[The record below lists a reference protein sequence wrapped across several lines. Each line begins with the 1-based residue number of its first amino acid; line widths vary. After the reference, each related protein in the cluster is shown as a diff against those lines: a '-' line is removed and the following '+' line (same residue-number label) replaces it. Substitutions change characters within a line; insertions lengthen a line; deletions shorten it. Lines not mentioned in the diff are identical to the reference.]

1 MAHFAEL
8 NSDNIVTRVVVI
20 DNKNC
25 LDDNGNESESVGI
38 SFCRSLYGNDTNW
51 AQTSY
56 NSNFRG
62 NYAGIG
68 MTYIEN
74 ASTLGVANTSVFV
87 ETQPGTDWSLN
98 SDTLE
103 WDPPIPKPELTP
115 EQVDALFYGY
125 EWVDDN
131 YKNYIAGIDTT
142 SEHPGWILVHSY

>member
-20 DNKNC
+20 DNNNC
-25 LDDNGNESESVGI
+25 LDDNGNESETVGI

-51 AQTSY
+51 VQTSY
-56 NSNFRG
+56 NSSFRG

-87 ETQPGTDWSLN
+87 ETRPGIDWTLN
-98 SDTLE
+98 ADILK
-103 WDPPIPKPELTP
+103 WDPPIPKPELTA
-115 EQVDALFYGY
+115 EQVNANYVY
-125 EWVDDN
+125 KWNDDE
-131 YKNYIAGIDTT
+131 YMNYISGIDT
-142 SEHPGWILVHSY
+142 SYEYPGWVLDLA

>member
-20 DNKNC
+20 DNNNC
-25 LDDNGNESESVGI
+25 LDDNGNESETVGI

-51 AQTSY
+51 VQTSY
-56 NSNFRG
+56 NSSFRG

-87 ETQPGTDWSLN
+87 ETRPGIDWTLN
-98 SDTLE
+98 ADILK
-103 WDPPIPKPELTP
+103 WDPPIPKPELTA
-115 EQVDALFYGY
+115 EQVNANYVY
-125 EWVDDN
+125 KWNDDE
-131 YKNYIAGIDTT
+131 YMNYICLLYT
-142 SEHPGWILVHSY
+142 SDAADE

>member
-8 NSDNIVTRVVVI
+8 NLDNIVTRVVVI
-20 DNKNC
+20 DNNNC

-56 NSNFRG
+56 NSSFRG

-74 ASTLGVANTSVFV
+74 VSALGVANTSVFV
-87 ETQPGTDWSLN
+87 ETRPGTDWTLNPDSLKWN
-98 SDTLE
+98 
-103 WDPPIPKPELTP
+103 PPITKPELTI
-115 EQVDALFYGY
+115 EQENAGY
-125 EWVDDN
+125 RYKWIDEQYTN
-131 YKNYIAGIDTT
+131 YVSGIDT
-142 SEHPGWILVHSY
+142 SNEYPGWVLDLI